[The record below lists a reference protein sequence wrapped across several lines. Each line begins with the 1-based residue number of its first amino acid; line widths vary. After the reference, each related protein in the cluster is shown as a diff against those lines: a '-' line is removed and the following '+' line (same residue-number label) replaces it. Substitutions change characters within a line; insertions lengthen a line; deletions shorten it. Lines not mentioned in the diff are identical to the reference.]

1 MSKADKAT
9 KITPYDVG
17 YGKPPKS
24 TRFKKGQSGHSRGRH
39 RGDENLMSIFKRVV
53 SRRVKVG
60 NGDKSVTMTL
70 AEAVIFA
77 NYKAALQ
84 RNPLAMSNIF
94 RLAEE
99 SGEMIDVTDK
109 KQTGMPVAFPK
120 RSASIEEFMSLFGRT
135 RETK

>member
-1 MSKADKAT
+1 MSNKDRT
-9 KITPYDVG
+9 TENTSYDVG
-17 YGKPPKS
+17 YGKTPKS
-24 TRFKKGQSGHSRGRH
+24 TRFRKGQSGHSRGRN
-39 RGDENLMSIFKRVV
+39 RGDENIMSIFKRVV
-53 SRRVKVG
+53 SKRVKVG
-60 NGDKSVTMTL
+60 NGDKSATMTL

-109 KQTGMPVAFPK
+109 KQVGQPMAFPK
-120 RSASIEEFMSLFGRT
+120 RSASTEEFLAQFGRHPDT
-135 RETK
+135 E